1 MLLLLDEY
9 PYPSSHYILCSCTS
23 TTHSHSDLTLTLTL
37 TLTRSLGNRSLNTLT
52 KPTRT
57 SPLQAGN
64 TPNDSKP
71 QLSRDAKRPER
82 RERPK
87 AKSSGKKTRYSRV
100 PPPIYIYTYTNNT
113 TCLIGVD
120 ICPSPC
126 VPHCLAV
133 CPFGLQGR
141 PETHHVGNQPRRL
154 GRSLHPR
161 SHGTLPR
168 RMVPLPR

>member
-23 TTHSHSDLTLTLTL
+23 TTLTLTLALTL
-37 TLTRSLGNRSLNTLT
+37 TTRSLGNRSLNTLT

-57 SPLQAGN
+57 SRLQAGN
-64 TPNDSKP
+64 MLNDSKP
-71 QLSRDAKRPER
+71 QLSRDAKRSER
-82 RERPK
+82 RESPK

-100 PPPIYIYTYTNNT
+100 PPNYIYIYIYTSNLTY
-113 TCLIGVD
+113 LIGVD

-133 CPFGLQGR
+133 CPLGLQGR
-141 PETHHVGNQPRRL
+141 PKTHHVGNQPRCL